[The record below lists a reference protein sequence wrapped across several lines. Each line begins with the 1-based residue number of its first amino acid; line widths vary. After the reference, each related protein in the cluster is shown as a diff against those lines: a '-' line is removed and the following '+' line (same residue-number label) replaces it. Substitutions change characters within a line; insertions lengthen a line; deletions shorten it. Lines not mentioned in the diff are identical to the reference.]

1 MTEEFMKFT
10 ENDQPSPSEK
20 VPLSESERAEFE
32 ELEELEELDELDDD
46 EWEREYYSKT
56 PPSRRGRN
64 MIAGHYPYIMCKQF
78 KLLALENDLSVQA
91 LLGIAIN
98 DLFLKSR

>member
-1 MTEEFMKFT
+1 M
-10 ENDQPSPSEK
+10 
-20 VPLSESERAEFE
+20 PLITAWLYLPQ
-32 ELEELEELDELDDD
+32 LEELDDD

-98 DLFLKSR
+98 DLFEKHGKSRITY